1 MKGAAGVVARAIT
14 GALTWLLCLPLRLL
28 VPRRGDWI
36 AVLGRGEGL
45 FVDNCKYFFIGAQAH
60 PSWRTVY
67 ITSYADVTDALRSA
81 HAPVLRYPSV
91 RGAWFLLRAGAAVV
105 DTTEW
110 TQRGRRPLLAGA
122 RVVQLWH
129 GVGFKRIELDRWR
142 MEQPGPALFWLRCT
156 LYRLAGRLFHYD
168 AVLTTSRFYAREL
181 FQRAFLSDTW
191 LPANYPRNTFGRDP
205 SSQPALALIGSDS
218 NTLARAEAW
227 SRAGLKLV
235 LLAPT
240 FRDDGSDSLP
250 ISDRERV
257 AVESFCRARGVRF
270 VIKMHPSDRTQ
281 VAIDSEIAAT
291 YGARRDVYPLLGLV
305 DALVTDYSSIYMDFL
320 MMDRPI
326 LFHMPDLERY
336 SAHRDIQFDLADMT
350 PGPRSATWAELLRH
364 LDEQLHHDGYRNA
377 RTRLRAVAF
386 DDHDPADAVG
396 VVLRHLR
403 QPRDGRT

>member
-1 MKGAAGVVARAIT
+1 MKAAAGVVARAAS

-28 VPRRGDWI
+28 VPRRCDWI
-36 AVLGRGEGL
+36 AVLGRGDGL
-45 FVDNCKYFFIGAQAH
+45 FVDNCKYFFIGTQAQT
-60 PSWRTVY
+60 SWRTVY
-67 ITSYADVTDALRSA
+67 ITSHIDVTNALHKA
-81 HAPVLRYPSV
+81 ETPVLRYPSI

-110 TQRGRRPLLAGA
+110 TQRGRRALLAGA

-142 MEQPGPALFWLRCT
+142 MEQPSPFLFWLRCT
-156 LYRLAGRLFHYD
+156 LYRLAGRLIRYD

-181 FQRAFLSDTW
+181 FQRAFLSATW

-205 SSQPALALIGSDS
+205 SQATLTSISTDREA
-218 NTLARAEAW
+218 LARAEAW
-227 SRAGLKLV
+227 SRAGLRLV

-240 FRDDGSDSLP
+240 FRDDGSASLP
-250 ISDRERV
+250 MSDDERE
-257 AVESFCRARGVRF
+257 AIESFCRARGVRF
-270 VIKMHPSDRTQ
+270 IIKMHPSDRTH
-281 VAIDSEIAAT
+281 VTINSEVAAT
-291 YGARRDVYPLLGLV
+291 YRASQDVYPLLGMV

-336 SAHRDIQFDLADMT
+336 KAHRDIQFDLEDMT
-350 PGPRSATWAELLRH
+350 PGPRSTTWKELVSN
-364 LDEQLHHDGYRNA
+364 LDEQWHHDAYRDA
-377 RTRLRAVAF
+377 RARLRAVAF

-396 VVLRHLR
+396 AVLRHLG
-403 QPRDGRT
+403 QPRGGRT